1 MIFSDISEDCL
12 SDCRA
17 VAGNAASYHRAS
29 ADDLGD
35 VEANVVT
42 TRSVLIYVADKQRAF
57 DEFFRVLLPGGRL
70 SIFEPIN
77 RFGLQERATTG
88 GFGTLGGAQPLLA
101 KVIAEM
107 SRAERDGGGLSA
119 MTDFDER
126 DLLTY
131 VEAAGFDDIRLTLI
145 AEVSNREDRRPRDW
159 SVFLDS
165 SPNPLAPTVGEA
177 MREALTTT
185 ERDQLTQVIRP
196 QVEQG
201 LGHTRAARAF
211 LTARRPRT
219 A

>member
-17 VAGNAASYHRAS
+17 VAGDAASYHQAS
-29 ADDLGD
+29 ADDLGN

-57 DEFFRVLLPGGRL
+57 AEFFRVLLPGGRL

-77 RFGLQERATTG
+77 RFGSRERETTG
-88 GFGTLGGAQPLLA
+88 GFSDIAGVQPLLA
-101 KVIAEM
+101 KVISEM
-107 SRAERDGGGLSA
+107 SRAERDGGGLDA

-126 DLLTY
+126 DLITY
-131 VEAAGFDDIRLTLI
+131 AEESGFHDIRLTLI
-145 AEVSNREDRRPRDW
+145 AEVSNRADRRTRDW
-159 SVFLDS
+159 KVFLDS

-177 MREALTTT
+177 MREALTTA
-185 ERDQLTQVIRP
+185 EQDQLTRVIRP

-201 LGHTRAARAF
+201 LGHTRTARAF
-211 LTARRPRT
+211 LTARRSS
-219 A
+219 

>member
-1 MIFSDISEDCL
+1 MTSRRIA
-12 SDCRA
+12 CRTA
-17 VAGNAASYHRAS
+17 ARLREAASYHRAS

-77 RFGLQERATTG
+77 RFGLQERRPPAGSATSAKRTAVREG
-88 GFGTLGGAQPLLA
+88 DRRNESRRAGRRRPDRNDRLRRTRPAHLRRGGGARRHPL
-101 KVIAEM
+101 
-107 SRAERDGGGLSA
+107 D
-119 MTDFDER
+119 T
-126 DLLTY
+126 
-131 VEAAGFDDIRLTLI
+131 
-145 AEVSNREDRRPRDW
+145 DRRGVQPRGPPPRDW

-185 ERDQLTQVIRP
+185 EQDQLTQVIRP

-201 LGHTRAARAF
+201 LGHTE
-211 LTARRPRT
+211 LQELS
-219 A
+219 